1 MRRIT
6 STPRSLWRF
15 LLAGLCLALSA
26 VAVLAQESFPVIPV
40 QVNQT
45 REVTMSK
52 KQLIA
57 EVRNENPKIC
67 RVQSIIGN
75 PKAVLITGLM
85 PGVSRFV
92 FTDRD
97 KKTETYD
104 ITVSFCLLVAVGEYY
119 ARHAGHQAGDQDG
132 FG

>member
-26 VAVLAQESFPVIPV
+26 GAALAQESVPVIPV

-52 KQLIA
+52 K
-57 EVRNENPKIC
+57 
-67 RVQSIIGN
+67 
-75 PKAVLITGLM
+75 
-85 PGVSRFV
+85 
-92 FTDRD
+92 
-97 KKTETYD
+97 
-104 ITVSFCLLVAVGEYY
+104 
-119 ARHAGHQAGDQDG
+119 
-132 FG
+132 